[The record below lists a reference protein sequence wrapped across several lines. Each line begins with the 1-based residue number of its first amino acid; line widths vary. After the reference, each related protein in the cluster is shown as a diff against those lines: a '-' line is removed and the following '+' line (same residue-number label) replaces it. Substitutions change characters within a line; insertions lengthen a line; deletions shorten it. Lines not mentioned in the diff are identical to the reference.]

1 MSKSIQL
8 SEEAYERLAAH
19 KREDETFSEVVLR
32 LAGERSLLDIAGV
45 LSDEEADAPEDGD
58 GEGEMVKLNVKVPE
72 RLLDEI
78 DELAEELNYTN
89 RSEFIRE
96 VLRDTTE
103 PILTLGAQEGVSQGY
118 ADVAAGRTTSH
129 EEMKKKFGIDG

>member
-1 MSKSIQL
+1 MS
-8 SEEAYERLAAH
+8 
-19 KREDETFSEVVLR
+19 T
-32 LAGERSLLDIAGV
+32 
-45 LSDEEADAPEDGD
+45 DAPEDGD
-58 GEGEMVKLNVKVPE
+58 GKGEMVKLNVKVPE
-72 RLLDEI
+72 HLLDEI

-103 PILTLGAQEGVSQGY
+103 PILTPGAQEGVSQGY

-129 EEMKKKFGIDG
+129 EEMKKKFEIDG